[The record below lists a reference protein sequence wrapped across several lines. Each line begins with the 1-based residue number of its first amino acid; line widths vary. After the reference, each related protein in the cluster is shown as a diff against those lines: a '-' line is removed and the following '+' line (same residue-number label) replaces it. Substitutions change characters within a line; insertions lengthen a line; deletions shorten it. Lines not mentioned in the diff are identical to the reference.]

1 MITDRLIEIY
11 CGKMVF
17 LSLTDRR
24 KERRSSG
31 SSTKKIIAY
40 VAIGILALSAV
51 SVAFFA
57 RSPTPVDPLE
67 ESRKEQLR
75 LFQTLYCASGEGARS
90 TQYVSEI
97 ALPTECEM
105 PLGIAADGDKVW
117 YVSTKQGIL
126 GSYDRAGKKFE
137 EQKIPS
143 WPARDGPNTF
153 SMSWSV
159 RTDPSGN
166 VWFTDE
172 RQKAIWRFDK
182 ASEEF
187 EVFYVPASLPAAME
201 FDADGNLYFI
211 GVMSRSIY
219 FGDISKMKNGTSE
232 GISEIALPLDAFGEI
247 ERISTG
253 SLVLDKDNRVIWV
266 SLLAFQQKGVLFR
279 YDIESQKV
287 DRVVELPDTLLSPV
301 GLALD
306 GSNNLWGTDH
316 GTSTFFR
323 YDEANDR
330 LTRFAT
336 SLASPNIYG
345 GTTPPNAYTLPY
357 WIQKSPDD
365 GTIWFNEHTGNK
377 IARFDPST
385 LVLTEYWIPSQNNNW
400 VASCP
405 EGSESCGLANAL
417 QFSTGADGQVWFT
430 EWSENKLGRVDVGKP
445 APISVAAD
453 EEVTVARGGSVEIEL
468 TLGAETGFNGKMMSS
483 STLTDTGQL
492 GDSTGV
498 FSEESLSLG
507 AGESKGI
514 SYVFSP
520 AESTQIG
527 EQVLM
532 IGAGNDEISV
542 LKAVRVNIV

>member
-17 LSLTDRR
+17 LSLTGRR

-40 VAIGILALSAV
+40 AAIGILALSAV

-57 RSPTPVDPLE
+57 QRPTPVDPLE

-75 LFQTLYCASGEGARS
+75 LFQERYCASGQEARS

-105 PLGIAADGDKVW
+105 PLGITVDGDKVW

-126 GSYDRAGKKFE
+126 GSYDVTEKRFE
-137 EQKIPS
+137 ERKIPS
-143 WPARDGPNTF
+143 WPARDSPSTF

-159 RTDPSGN
+159 RPDPSGN

-172 RQKAIWRFDK
+172 RQKAIWRFDR
-182 ASEEF
+182 ASEQF
-187 EVFYVPASLPAAME
+187 DVFYVPASLLAAME
-201 FDADGNLYFI
+201 FDPDGNLYFI
-211 GVMSRSIY
+211 GVMSQSIY

-232 GISEIALPLDAFGEI
+232 GISEIALPLDVFGEI
-247 ERISTG
+247 DRVSTG
-253 SLVLDKDNRVIWV
+253 SLVLDKDNRAIWV

-279 YDIESQKV
+279 YDIASQKV
-287 DRVVELPDTLLSPV
+287 DRVVELPDSLLSPV

-306 GSNNLWGTDH
+306 ESNNLWGTDH
-316 GTSTFFR
+316 ATSTFFR
-323 YDEANDR
+323 YDQANDR
-330 LTRFAT
+330 VTRFAT

-345 GTTPPNAYTLPY
+345 GMTPPNAYTLPY

-365 GTIWFNEHTGNK
+365 GAIWFNEHTGNK

-385 LVLTEYWIPSQNNNW
+385 MLLTEYWIPSQNRNW
-400 VASCP
+400 ISCA
-405 EGSESCGLANAL
+405 EASESCGLANAL
-417 QFSTGADGQVWFT
+417 QFSAGADGQVWFT
-430 EWSENKLGRVDVGKP
+430 EWSENKLGRVDIGKP
-445 APISVAAD
+445 VPISVAAD
-453 EEVTVARGGSVEIEL
+453 EEVTVARGGNVEIQI
-468 TLGAETGFNGKMMSS
+468 TVGADRSFIGKMMSS

-492 GDSTGV
+492 GDSTGI
-498 FSEESLSLG
+498 FSEESVSLG
-507 AGESKGI
+507 TGESKVI

-520 AESTQIG
+520 AESTQAG

-532 IGAGNDEISV
+532 IGAGNDEVSV
-542 LKAVRVNIV
+542 LKAVRVNIL